1 VDVKA
6 VNGQSGA
13 ESPGLSAGTR
23 SRRSARLLG
32 VAVALTAAMIT
43 LTSCAVGQHAA
54 TAIDKPAVA
63 GTGGNVGSMDLQ
75 NVSIQAPNVTGR
87 DTGTKFYAAGD
98 NAPMTLTLINVGH
111 VADALVSVTSTA
123 FSSWA
128 IVDTSALTQPLAG
141 GASQQVINPNERVGL
156 GLTNL
161 GVGTGSS
168 AQTLVLAKASKQIFP
183 GSTIDVTFTFATAGS
198 ITLHVPVNLTS
209 APTTGSIAP
218 AAGEAGA

>member
-13 ESPGLSAGTR
+13 ESSGLPAGIR
-23 SRRSARLLG
+23 SGRTARLVG
-32 VAVALTAAMIT
+32 VAAALTAAVIS

-63 GTGGNVGSMDLQ
+63 GTGGKVGSMDLQ
-75 NVSIQAPNVTGR
+75 NVTIQAPNVAGR

-98 NAPMTLTLINVGH
+98 NAAMSLTLINVGH
-111 VADALVSVTSTA
+111 AADTLVSVTSTT
-123 FSSWA
+123 FSSYT
-128 IVDTSALTQPLAG
+128 IVDTAALTQPTAG
-141 GASQQVINPNERVGL
+141 GASSQVINANESVGL

-168 AQTLVLAKASKQIFP
+168 AQTLVLTKASKQVFP
-183 GSTIDVTFTFATAGS
+183 GSTVAVTFTFATAGS
-198 ITLHVPVNLTS
+198 ITLQVPVNLTRT
-209 APTTGSIAP
+209 PTTGSIAP
-218 AAGEAGA
+218 VSGEAGA